1 MDLNPKKVKQMTLIK
16 NGTARSIIGSG
27 LVVAGLTLMFAAQKS
42 AHADLM
48 TTAVQWFYT
57 NFAVGLVG
65 AAVLIA
71 GALCLAGRM
80 GLLMGAGIICGAL
93 IIGNYQTIVAAIMAG
108 SGG

>member
-1 MDLNPKKVKQMTLIK
+1 MLIK
-16 NGTARSIIGSG
+16 NKTARSIAGNG
-27 LVVAGLTLMFAAQKS
+27 LVGVGFMLLMAAQQP

-93 IIGNYQTIVAAIMAG
+93 IIGNYQAIVTAIMAG
-108 SGG
+108 AGG